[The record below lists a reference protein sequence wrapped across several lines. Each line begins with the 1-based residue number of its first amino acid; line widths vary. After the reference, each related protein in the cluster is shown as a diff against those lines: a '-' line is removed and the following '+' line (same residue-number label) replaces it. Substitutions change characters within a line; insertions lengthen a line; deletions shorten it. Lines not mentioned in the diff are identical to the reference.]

1 MGAGPGAGAPGQPL
15 PPRGEGAADESAI
28 DDAAI
33 PAGKDQRRRREEREL
48 VFAVQRRLLE
58 ERERMGGLGGLIR

>member
-1 MGAGPGAGAPGQPL
+1 V
-15 PPRGEGAADESAI
+15 
-28 DDAAI
+28 
-33 PAGKDQRRRREEREL
+33 GKDQRRRQEEREF

>member
-1 MGAGPGAGAPGQPL
+1 MTAQ
-15 PPRGEGAADESAI
+15 
-28 DDAAI
+28 
-33 PAGKDQRRRREEREL
+33 PAGKDQRRRRQEREF